1 MSEEL
6 EPTEAEKKDTLRV
19 NQTISLKLTLGD
31 ITRIN
36 KLKKATKNK
45 TVTDRV
51 TGEPRPYNN
60 SDILRLALKEAV
72 YNLC

>member
-51 TGEPRPYNN
+51 TGEARPYNN